1 MSSKMIRGLTIFSTG
16 NEELDGRLGGGIPH
30 PAFILIEGE
39 NGTAKTTLA
48 AQIMFGALSAGYR
61 VVLFTTESTAKQFIN
76 QTRLISLDLTKFYI
90 KGQLIIYSLYSGGY
104 EASAE
109 AIKAAFNNL
118 VQFLFSSQNNFDIV
132 VIDSLTVFLN
142 YVGDVA
148 ISRFIQTVR
157 RLISRGS
164 SLMATIHSGVIEER
178 VAKALRAASDVYYKL
193 GLANV
198 GGKTVKVLQIVKAR
212 GAPEPIEGTLAF
224 DVDPAF
230 GIKIV
235 PVVIAQS

>member
-1 MSSKMIRGLTIFSTG
+1 MSRILKALTVFSTG

-30 PAFILIEGE
+30 PSFILIEGE

-48 AQIMFGALSAGYR
+48 VQIMFGALNAGFR

-76 QTRLISLDLTKFYI
+76 QTRLISLDLTKYYI
-90 KGQLIIYSLYSGGY
+90 RGQLIIYSLYAGQY

-109 AIKAAFNNL
+109 VIKDAFSNL
-118 VQFLFSSQNNFDIV
+118 IKFLSSQGNSFNLV
-132 VIDSLTVFLN
+132 VIDSLTVFLG

-148 ISRFIQTVR
+148 VSRFIQTVR
-157 RLISRGS
+157 RLVARGS
-164 SLMATIHSGVIEER
+164 SLLATIHSGIVDER
-178 VAKALRAASDVYYKL
+178 VAKTLRASSDVYYKL

>member
-1 MSSKMIRGLTIFSTG
+1 MSVRSRSLSVFSTG

-48 AQIMFGALSAGYR
+48 TQVMFGALNAGYR
-61 VVLFTTESTAKQFIN
+61 VVMFTTETTAKQFIF

-90 KGQLIIYSLYSGGY
+90 KGQLVIYSLYAGNY

-109 AIKAAFNNL
+109 ALRTAFDNL
-118 VQFLFSSQNNFDIV
+118 IQFLLSPQNSFDIV

-142 YVGDVA
+142 YVGEEA

-157 RLISRGS
+157 RLVARGS
-164 SLMATIHSGVIEER
+164 SLLATMHSGIVEER
-178 VAKALRAASDVYYKL
+178 VARALRAASDVYYKL